1 MIRAMRKVIV
11 FAVLSSLLFS
21 GCEDVIEV
29 DLPEQEARLVVDGLI
44 RVDVNETYIPVEIR
58 LALSSNFFEN
68 NVPTSAESV
77 LIMYEEIED
86 GIVIDQGSSSL
97 AETNPGSGVYVPD
110 PNFSSDQRIPTSILD
125 RDLLFTLLI
134 RHQDRLYLAQTRY
147 VPTVPINSVRQGTGN
162 LFGDDET
169 EVVVNYTDQPD
180 TDNFYLFDFGFG
192 EYLVTEDEFYRGQEF
207 EFSFFYDQ
215 SFDPGTV
222 LDISIMGTDEDLF
235 NYMNQLIVQS
245 GGTQGPFQTPVGT
258 VRGNVFDVT
267 DLDNIDVSDSVDQ
280 PEIFPLGYFAIV
292 QEERAQL
299 TLE

>member
-1 MIRAMRKVIV
+1 MLAMRRL
-11 FAVLSSLLFS
+11 VLFTAFFGILIT

-29 DLPEQEARLVVDGLI
+29 DLPEQETRLVVDGLI
-44 RVDVNETYIPVEIR
+44 RVDIDEPYLPVEIR

-68 NVPTSAESV
+68 NVPTSADSV
-77 LIMYEEIED
+77 NIRYEEIAD
-86 GIVIDQGSSSL
+86 GITISQGSSSL
-97 AETNPGSGVYVPD
+97 AETEPGSGIYVPD
-110 PNFSSDQRIPTSILD
+110 PNSSSDQRIPTSILD
-125 RDLLFTLLI
+125 RDFLFTLFV
-134 RHQDRLYLAQTRY
+134 RHQGRLYLAQTRY
-147 VPTVPINSVRQGTGN
+147 VPTVPINAVRQGTGN

-169 EVVVNYTDQPD
+169 EVVVNYTDQPG

-192 EYLVTEDEFYRGQEF
+192 EYLVTEDKFYQGQEF

-267 DLDNIDVSDSVDQ
+267 DLDNFEVRDNVDR
-280 PEIFPLGYFAIV
+280 PEVFPLGYFAIV
-292 QEERAQL
+292 QEEKAQL